1 MKNNIR
7 KFIILF
13 SILLTGIIL
22 CSYSKNNIVKV
33 KGYIR
38 VYGNEPFTYIGIKTE
53 NNKEYALT
61 ASDDVLKEL
70 RSSQGKQIEIIGLLI
85 PKDKDSFELNMLKD
99 GRIEVTEWS
108 IVE

>member
-38 VYGNEPFTYIGIKTE
+38 VYGNEPFTFIGLKTD
-53 NNKEYALT
+53 NNKEYSLT
-61 ASDDVLKEL
+61 APDEVLKEL
-70 RSSQGKQIEIIGLLI
+70 RASQGKKIEIIGLLI
-85 PKDKDSFELNMLKD
+85 QKDEENFELNMLKD
-99 GRIEVTEWS
+99 GRIEITEWKF
-108 IVE
+108 VE